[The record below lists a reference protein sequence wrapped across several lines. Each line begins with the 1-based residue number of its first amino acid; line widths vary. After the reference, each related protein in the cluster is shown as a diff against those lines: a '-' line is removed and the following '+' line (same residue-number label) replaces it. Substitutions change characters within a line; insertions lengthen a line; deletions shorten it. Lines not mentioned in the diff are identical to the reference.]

1 MEQYI
6 RFSLGNLHFRES
18 YQLMPKGSKICLSAI
33 SDKSKED
40 ILKKDD
46 VLKQYEYSKETLEL
60 LVRKGEHPYKLSQ

>member
-1 MEQYI
+1 
-6 RFSLGNLHFRES
+6 
-18 YQLMPKGSKICLSAI
+18 MPKGSKICLSAI